1 MHGPDRHAVGWAL
14 SRADLRA
21 RYWLNKDPKL
31 KDKQQEMNKR
41 AAAAKWKPEASVW
54 RAKEQSDIS
63 ADTDADFLRL
73 FQDVLKSDTTS
84 CT

>member
-54 RAKEQSDIS
+54 RAKEQSNIS
-63 ADTDADFLRL
+63 AESSSASFRA
-73 FQDVLKSDTTS
+73 
-84 CT
+84 C

>member
-41 AAAAKWKPEASVW
+41 AAAVKWKPEASVW

-73 FQDVLKSDTTS
+73 FQGVLKSDTTS
-84 CT
+84 CA

>member
-1 MHGPDRHAVGWAL
+1 
-14 SRADLRA
+14 
-21 RYWLNKDPKL
+21 
-31 KDKQQEMNKR
+31 MNKR

-73 FQDVLKSDTTS
+73 FQGVLKSDTTS
-84 CT
+84 CA